1 MTRDE
6 LAVAASL
13 PAGVKIYDVPS
24 FADARG
30 FLAVVH
36 QRSSCRAEWPLQWNV
51 MTSGENT
58 LRGMHVHIRHADS
71 ITAVAGEAVIG
82 LVDLRQSAAGTL
94 TQGTVT
100 ITTNLMQL
108 LVIPPGV
115 LHGVYTPRS
124 SVILNG
130 LSHEFDPD
138 DDLEVRFDDPQI
150 DLDWAVTDPVLSER
164 DRDAPSIAAILE
176 QLASRGIE
184 FPELGG

>member
-6 LAVAASL
+6 LAVAGSL
-13 PAGVKIYDVPS
+13 PAGVEIHDVPS
-24 FADARG
+24 FTDARG

-36 QRSSCRAEWPLQWNV
+36 PRSGRDAESPLQWNV
-51 MTSGENT
+51 MASGEKT
-58 LRGMHVHIRHADS
+58 LRGMHVHVRHSDS

-82 LVDLRQSAAGTL
+82 LVDLRPAARGTL
-94 TQGTVT
+94 RQCTVT
-100 ITTNLMQL
+100 LSSNLMRV

-115 LHGVYTPRS
+115 LHGFYTPRS

-130 LSHEFDPD
+130 LSHEYDPAD
-138 DDLEVRFDDPQI
+138 DFEVRFDDPQI

-164 DRDAPSIAAILE
+164 DRDAPSIAEVLE
-176 QLASRGIE
+176 HLASRGVV

>member
-1 MTRDE
+1 MTPVE
-6 LAVAASL
+6 VAEAGSL
-13 PAGVKIYDVPS
+13 PAGVKIHDVPS

-30 FLAVVH
+30 VLAVVH
-36 QRSSCRAEWPLQWNV
+36 SRSSRDAESPLQWNV
-51 MTSGENT
+51 MASGENT
-58 LRGMHVHIRHADS
+58 LRGMHIHICHVDS
-71 ITAVAGEAVIG
+71 VTAVAGEAVIG
-82 LVDLRQSAAGTL
+82 LVDLRQAAGGAL

-100 ITTNLMQL
+100 LTTNLMQV

-115 LHGVYTPRS
+115 LHGFYTPRS

-130 LSHEFDPD
+130 LSHAYDPD

-150 DLDWAVTDPVLSER
+150 DLDWGVTDPVLSER

-184 FPELGG
+184 FPALGG